1 MKNRRDVCFIIA
13 AVRCNTERG
22 RTMLQRLD
30 TTTTIIAPCALV
42 ATITGYA
49 PIVKN
54 KDESPKAQANREA
67 VAAHARRERLGLW
80 LIKDVEVGWQVIET
94 LIEHGYLDRAKADDD
109 RTVGKAISKWL
120 VFSSGRPWEE

>member
-1 MKNRRDVCFIIA
+1 MKNRRDMCFIIA

-22 RTMLQRLD
+22 RTMLQGLD

-54 KDESPKAQANREA
+54 RDESPKA
-67 VAAHARRERLGLW
+67 
-80 LIKDVEVGWQVIET
+80 
-94 LIEHGYLDRAKADDD
+94 
-109 RTVGKAISKWL
+109 
-120 VFSSGRPWEE
+120 

>member
-54 KDESPKAQANREA
+54 RDESPKAQANREA
-67 VAAHARRERLGLW
+67 VAAHARRERL
-80 LIKDVEVGWQVIET
+80 
-94 LIEHGYLDRAKADDD
+94 ADGSSKMSSSDD
-109 RTVGKAISKWL
+109 R
-120 VFSSGRPWEE
+120 